1 MFERIKHML
10 IKEFLQTFRDPN
22 MKRLLI
28 VAPVLQILIFSYAMA
43 SDVDHIAMA
52 VYDLDQTPKS
62 RALISDFVSSGYFF
76 TTGFLTDETQ
86 VKETLDTDEVQM
98 ILQINH
104 GFEATLESGKTAP
117 IQVLLDGT
125 DLNTATI
132 VLAYA
137 ARIVQNFGTAQVAT
151 QTAKNG
157 RILAGQGFVQT

>member
-1 MFERIKHML
+1 
-10 IKEFLQTFRDPN
+10 
-22 MKRLLI
+22 
-28 VAPVLQILIFSYAMA
+28 
-43 SDVDHIAMA
+43 
-52 VYDLDQTPKS
+52 
-62 RALISDFVSSGYFF
+62 
-76 TTGFLTDETQ
+76 
-86 VKETLDTDEVQM
+86 M

-125 DLNTATI
+125 DSNTATI